1 MEHVAFLRGINVG
14 GHGAVTMEDLR
25 GAFEEAGFDDVRTI
39 ASSGNVAFSSKMSDR
54 AALAK
59 KGEAALKKRL
69 GRDIPVHVRSLD
81 DLRRMVKAD
90 PYKGFRT
97 ASDAKRVITFLD
109 AGAKPAMKLPF
120 RKDGSAILTIRDGV
134 AFSAYE
140 QSPKGA
146 VFMAV
151 LEKTFGK
158 KITTRTW
165 DMIMRL
171 TGAPSSKPRG

>member
-25 GAFEEAGFDDVRTI
+25 KAFEDAGFDGVRTI
-39 ASSGNVAFSSKMSDR
+39 ASSGNVAFSSTSSGR

-59 KGEAALKKRL
+59 KAEASLKKRI

-81 DLRRMVKAD
+81 GLKAMVKAD
-90 PYKGFRT
+90 PYKAFKLPK
-97 ASDAKRVITFLD
+97 DAKRIITFLD
-109 AGAKPAMKLPF
+109 SAAKPAMKLPY
-120 RKDGSAILTIRDGV
+120 RKDGASILTIKDGV

-140 QSPKGA
+140 RSPKGA

-165 DMIMRL
+165 DMINRL
-171 TGAPSSKPRG
+171 CK